1 MKAVVKYG
9 LNPGE
14 TRLQDMPVPEIGEN
28 DVLVK
33 VAAIGVCGTDPHMH
47 RGTSAFSLQPPL
59 IFGHEFAGIIVK
71 AGAAVRGWKV
81 DDRVTAETHADYCGV
96 CDLCRRN
103 LYHLCRDRKG
113 FGFKAHGAFA
123 EYVKVPSRILHR
135 VPEAVDLEV
144 AALTEPLCVAHKA
157 LTDSSRI
164 THGDEVAVIG
174 PGPIGLLCVAMAR
187 LCGASRI
194 EVIGTSADAMRLE
207 LARQYGATGT
217 YDSAAADL
225 RAVLRGSDGYGY
237 SLVVDTAGVAAT
249 LDLSLD
255 LVRPGG
261 QITKIGWGPKPVGF
275 SLDRLLHK
283 SATLRGHFSHT
294 WDTWEAA
301 LRLIEAGLVDM
312 RPLIT
317 HVLPLESWEQAFE
330 LVETQK
336 ALKVVLKP

>member
-1 MKAVVKYG
+1 MRAVVKYG
-9 LNPGE
+9 RNPGE
-14 TRLQDMPVPEIGEN
+14 TRLQDMPMPIIGEN
-28 DVLVK
+28 DVLVQ

-47 RGTSAFSLQPPL
+47 HGTSAFQVEPPL
-59 IFGHEFAGIIVK
+59 IFGHEFAGIIVEAGAGVTGWK
-71 AGAAVRGWKV
+71 AG
-81 DDRVTAETHADYCGV
+81 DRVTAETHADYCGA
-96 CDLCRRN
+96 CDMCRTN

-135 VPEAVDLEV
+135 VPAGLSLEV
-144 AALTEPLCVAHKA
+144 ASLTEPLCVAHKA
-157 LTDSSRI
+157 LCDSSRI
-164 THGDEVAVIG
+164 VPGDEVVIIG
-174 PGPIGLLCVAMAR
+174 PGPIGLLCAAVAK
-187 LCGASRI
+187 LCGASKI
-194 EVIGTSADAMRLE
+194 EVIGTASDAKRLE
-207 LARQYGATGT
+207 IAKLYGATGT
-217 YDSAAADL
+217 HDSASADL

-237 SLVVDTAGVAAT
+237 PLVVDTAGVSAT

-301 LRLIEAGLVDM
+301 LRLLEAGLVDM
-312 RPLIT
+312 KPLIT
-317 HVLPLESWEQAFE
+317 HVLALEQWEEAFE
-330 LVETQK
+330 LVETQQ